1 MDKKNSKDSKEE
13 VLRELSKY
21 TAYILELIE
30 SEIRRKDFSAMRYKE
45 ESYYNEVI
53 ALKKILN
60 LMRFLL
66 K

>member
-1 MDKKNSKDSKEE
+1 MSKGSDSKEE
-13 VLRELSKY
+13 VLKELSPY
-21 TAYILELIE
+21 TAYILELVE
-30 SEIRRKDFSAMRYKE
+30 AEVRLKEFHTQRYKDE
-45 ESYYNEVI
+45 ASYNEVI

>member
-1 MDKKNSKDSKEE
+1 MSKHTDDKEE
-13 VLRELSKY
+13 VLKELSPY

-30 SEIRRKDFSAMRYKE
+30 AEVRRKEFHTRRYHDE
-45 ESYYNEVI
+45 PSYNEVI